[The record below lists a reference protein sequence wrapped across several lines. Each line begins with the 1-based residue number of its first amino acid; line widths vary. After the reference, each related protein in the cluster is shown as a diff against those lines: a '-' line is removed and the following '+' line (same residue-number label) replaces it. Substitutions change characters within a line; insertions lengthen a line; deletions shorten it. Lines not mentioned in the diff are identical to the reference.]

1 MNKTI
6 IININ
11 GIIFHIEEDAYEVL
25 QTYMIS
31 VKKHFGYSPDSNEIV
46 SDIENRIAEMFNE
59 RITPQK
65 AVITMEDVNEVT
77 AQMGRISDFED
88 FDEKSTEY
96 ANDYDDYSYDSER
109 RGLFRDPDDKVLGG
123 VCSGLGHYFEIEAKW
138 VRLILILLFLFGGMG
153 LLVYIILWIVIPLA
167 RTRADKMSM
176 RGEAANIHNFK
187 RNFDEEMEGLRRN
200 FTEAGQRIS
209 PGLKKTAKKTGV
221 ALEQGA
227 SLVVKIIGILVIIA
241 SGIGLI
247 AGFIALFIFLGVSN
261 GGYFGDDFAP
271 ALFVDPTYYQPLVWA
286 SFIAG
291 AIPLFA
297 LILLSIRMISSI
309 KISSYLGYSLL
320 ILWIISIGFV
330 IYYSTLI
337 SVDHSF
343 DGKVVETETL
353 KRDSVYFLTM
363 NDVTAITKRSNP
375 SSRVKRRVVDIT
387 DGEWSKQIRPR
398 IYINKL
404 TFGDSATVNK
414 NYSAEGRNFEVA
426 TARAQQIIYNV
437 AQEDRKIIFDSHG
450 SIGKGELIRD
460 QEIWVELNVP
470 EGTRLIID
478 ENVQQRIYNLP
489 DDDVDSDDFDRR
501 SYYPSEWIMTSK
513 GLQYISKVAGRSTP
527 LPVDS
532 LATQNDT
539 TQAPIDTLIK
549 N

>member
-25 QTYMIS
+25 QTYMTS
-31 VKKHFGYSPDSNEIV
+31 VKKHFGYSTDSNEIV

-65 AVITMEDVNEVT
+65 AVITMDDVNEVT

-88 FDEKSTEY
+88 FDEKGEEY
-96 ANDYDDYSYDSER
+96 AADYQDYSYDSER
-109 RGLFRDPDDKVLGG
+109 RGLFRDPDDKILGG

-138 VRLILILLFLFGGMG
+138 IRLILILLFLFAGTG
-153 LLVYIILWIVIPLA
+153 LLLYIILWILMPIA

-187 RNFDEEMEGLRRN
+187 RNFDEEMEGIRRN

-209 PGLKKTAKKTGV
+209 PGLKKTAQRTGMV
-221 ALEQGA
+221 LGQGV
-227 SLVVKIIGILVIIA
+227 SLVVKIIGVLVIITSA
-241 SGIGLI
+241 IGLV
-247 AGFIALFIFLGVSN
+247 AGFIALSVFLGVSN

-271 ALFVDPTYYQPLVWA
+271 ALLVDPAYYQPLVWA
-286 SFIAG
+286 SFIAA
-291 AIPLFA
+291 AIPLLA
-297 LILLSIRMISSI
+297 LILLSVRMISSI
-309 KISSYLGYSLL
+309 KISKYLGYSLL

-353 KRDSVYFLTM
+353 QADSVYFLTM
-363 NDVTAITKRSNP
+363 NDVTAVAKQSEPNT
-375 SSRVKRRVVDIT
+375 RVRRRVIDIT

-404 TFGDSATVNK
+404 TFGDTATITK

-426 TARAQQIIYNV
+426 TSRAQHISYQVKQDN
-437 AQEDRKIIFDSHG
+437 RKIIFDSHG
-450 SIGKGELIRD
+450 SIGQGELIRD
-460 QEIWVELNVP
+460 QEIWVELNIPV
-470 EGTRLIID
+470 GTRVIID
-478 ENVQQRIYNLP
+478 ENVQHRIYNLP
-489 DDDVDSDDFDRR
+489 DDGVDNDDFDNRA
-501 SYYPSEWIMTSK
+501 YYPSEWVMTVN
-513 GLQYISKVAGRSTP
+513 GLQYVAKATGAPIP
-527 LPVDS
+527 LPSDS
-532 LATQNDT
+532 TTVPNDT
-539 TQAPIDTLIK
+539 IATPIDTLIK

>member
-25 QTYMIS
+25 QTYMTG

-88 FDEKSTEY
+88 FDEKGEEY
-96 ANDYDDYSYDSER
+96 ASDYQDYSYDPGR

-123 VCSGLGHYFEIEAKW
+123 VCSGLGHYFDIEAKW
-138 VRLILILLFLFGGMG
+138 VRLILLLLFLFAGSG
-153 LLVYIILWIVIPLA
+153 LLLYLILWVVMPMA

-200 FTEAGQRIS
+200 FTAAGQRIS
-209 PGLKKTAKKTGV
+209 PGLKKTAQKTGV
-221 ALEQGA
+221 VLEQGV

-241 SGIGLI
+241 SVLGLV
-247 AGFIALFIFLGVSN
+247 AGFIALFVFLGVSN

-271 ALFVDPTYYQPLVWA
+271 ALFVDPAYYQPLVWA

-291 AIPLFA
+291 AIPLLA
-297 LILLSIRMISSI
+297 LILLSIRMISSV
-309 KISSYLGYSLL
+309 KISKYLGYSLL
-320 ILWIISIGFV
+320 ILWIVSIGFV

-353 KRDSVYFLTM
+353 QADSIYFLTM
-363 NDVTAITKRSNP
+363 NDVTAVAKKSNSDP
-375 SSRVKRRVVDIT
+375 RVRRRVMNIT
-387 DGEWSKQIRPR
+387 DGEWSKQIQPR

-404 TFGDSATVNK
+404 TFGDTATINK
-414 NYSAEGRNFEVA
+414 NYGAEGRNFDIA
-426 TARAQQIIYNV
+426 TARAQKIVYNV
-437 AQEDRKIIFDSHG
+437 KQENRKIVFDSHG

-470 EGTRLIID
+470 VGTRLIID
-478 ENVQQRIYNLP
+478 ENVQHRIYNLP
-489 DDDVDSDDFDRR
+489 DDNVDNDDFDNR
-501 SYYPSEWIMTSK
+501 SYYPSEWIMTAN
-513 GLQYISKVAGRSTP
+513 GLQYVSKAASSTIP
-527 LPVDS
+527 LPTDS
-532 LATQNDT
+532 INVQNDT
-539 TQAPIDTLIK
+539 TQVAIDTLIK